1 MGTILQGAPQ
11 MLCFIDYILITG
23 SSEEEHLKNLKVV
36 LRFLQAHGVQL
47 KQVDILMSKN
57 QVNRINFKKPGV
69 HRLHAPGL
77 IMD

>member
-1 MGTILQGAPQ
+1 
-11 MLCFIDYILITG
+11 MLCFIDYILIIG

-36 LRFLQAHGVQL
+36 LSRFLQAHGVQL
-47 KQVDILMSKN
+47 KQVDILISKN

-69 HRLHAPGL
+69 RRLHAPGL